1 MFVIQERTHLELEK
15 LRDQI
20 EDLSANPPENTDLLM
35 EKNEEIEI
43 LNQKITEIT
52 DKYKYSEFEKGE

>member
-1 MFVIQERTHLELEK
+1 MFLIQERTHLELEK